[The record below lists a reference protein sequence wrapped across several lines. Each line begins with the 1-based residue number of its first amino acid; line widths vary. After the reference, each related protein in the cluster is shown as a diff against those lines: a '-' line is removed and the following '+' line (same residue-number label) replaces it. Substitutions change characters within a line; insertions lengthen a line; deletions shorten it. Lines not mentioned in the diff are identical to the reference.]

1 MEVANSEVLLFDHE
15 AKEKNRAILA
25 PSSISLGY
33 LCVAVRVSSYLPS
46 LGSCKF
52 LSYHMTL
59 LGEASL

>member
-33 LCVAVRVSSYLPS
+33 LCVAVRVSSI
-46 LGSCKF
+46 C
-52 LSYHMTL
+52 HL
-59 LGEASL
+59 LAAAPFPTT